1 MLSLYFNS
9 RLTSLTPRAS
19 SGINFAGIWPTPYHS
34 RFSRKPLSQLEVLKK
49 TLESMKGFKFR
60 LAYINLEIDDDI
72 DETAS
77 LDIEDYVNN
86 CIHAEKLILN
96 RKRPSTKSEW
106 EIDTEK
112 FSMMCGKTEPVL
124 VAMNHDYIFIDYDQ
138 DAMERV
144 VDKIFGISEVNV
156 SRVPRVFEYA
166 YPGTEMYLDKYYRS
180 AYDTTTASFKRRAS
194 SKEVAPIVVTNA
206 QTLRKF
212 ASSIKNGHSVYIG
225 RLMDWPG
232 IKHQP
237 FEVDIYRMPREFF
250 RHYDGYGMV
259 TGIQAISDLR
269 NQDISPP
276 EFNAEADVVK
286 VVEFFYQIW
295 VDTYLLFVRD
305 YLRDRWRKRCKL
317 SEIFR
322 EAVETTLF
330 YFRKSH
336 LELSEEKISQLPL
349 PPEEIINCI
358 TSKIYAHALELIT
371 QIYFEN
377 IVLERESSFFDKIRR
392 LAGKTRRLFVRFVDR
407 ID

>member
-9 RLTSLTPRAS
+9 RLTGLTPHAS
-19 SGINFAGIWPTPYHS
+19 TGMNLAGIWPTPYPS
-34 RFSRKPLSQLEVLKK
+34 KFSRQPLNQLEVLKK
-49 TLESMKGFKFR
+49 ALESMKGFKFR

-72 DETAS
+72 DEKPS
-77 LDIEDYVNN
+77 FDIEDYLNN
-86 CIHAEKLILN
+86 CINAEKLILN
-96 RKRPSTKSEW
+96 RKRPSTKREW
-106 EIDTEK
+106 EIDTKK
-112 FSMMCGKTEPVL
+112 FSMLCGKTEPVL
-124 VAMNHDYIFIDYDQ
+124 VAMNHDFIFIDYDQ

-144 VDKIFGISEVNV
+144 VDKVFEISEENV
-156 SRVPRVFEYA
+156 PEVPRVFYYA
-166 YPGTEMYLDKYYRS
+166 CPGIEMFLDKNRC

-194 SKEVAPIVVTNA
+194 STEVDPIVVTDA

-212 ASSIKNGHSVYIG
+212 ASSIKPGQSIYVG

-232 IKHQP
+232 IKHKP

-250 RHYDGYGMV
+250 RHYDGYGLV
-259 TGIQAISDLR
+259 TGLQAISDLR

-276 EFNAEADVVK
+276 EFNAETDVVK
-286 VVEFFYQIW
+286 VVDFFYQVW

-317 SEIFR
+317 SGIFQ
-322 EAVETTLF
+322 EAVETTLV

-349 PPEEIINCI
+349 TPEEITNCI
-358 TSKIYAHALELIT
+358 TSKIYAHSLELIT

-377 IVLERESSFFDKIRR
+377 IVLERESSLFNKIRR
-392 LAGKTRRLFVRFVDR
+392 LAGKAKRLLVRFLHRKD
-407 ID
+407 

>member
-9 RLTSLTPRAS
+9 RLTNQTPQVS
-19 SGINFAGIWPTPYHS
+19 SGINITGIWPTPYPS
-34 RFSRKPLSQLEVLKK
+34 RFLRKPLNQLEVLKK
-49 TLESMKGFKFR
+49 SLESMKGFKFR
-60 LAYINLEIDDDI
+60 LAYFNLEIDDDI
-72 DETAS
+72 DQTAS
-77 LDIEDYVNN
+77 LDIEDYLNN

-96 RKRPSTKSEW
+96 RKRPSTKREW

-112 FSMMCGKTEPVL
+112 FSMLCGKTEPVL

-144 VDKIFGISEVNV
+144 VDKVFGISEGNV
-156 SRVPRVFEYA
+156 SEVPRVFDYA
-166 YPGTEMYLDKYYRS
+166 FTSIEMFLDKYYRS
-180 AYDTTTASFKRRAS
+180 AYDTTTASFKRRGS
-194 SKEVAPIVVTNA
+194 STEVAPIVVTDA

-212 ASSIKNGHSVYIG
+212 ASSIKAGDSVYVG

-237 FEVDIYRMPREFF
+237 FQVDIYRMPREFF

-259 TGIQAISDLR
+259 TGLQAISDLR
-269 NQDISPP
+269 KQDISPP

-286 VVEFFYQIW
+286 VVEFFYQVW

-322 EAVETTLF
+322 EAVETSLF

-349 PPEEIINCI
+349 LPEEIINCI
-358 TSKIYAHALELIT
+358 TSRIYEQSLELIT

-377 IVLERESSFFDKIRR
+377 TVLERESSLSEKIRR
-392 LAGKTRRLFVRFVDR
+392 IGGKARRRFVRFLDR
-407 ID
+407 MD

>member
-9 RLTSLTPRAS
+9 RLTGLTPHAS
-19 SGINFAGIWPTPYHS
+19 SGMNLAGIWPTPYPS
-34 RFSRKPLSQLEVLKK
+34 RFSRKPLNQLEVLKK
-49 TLESMKGFKFR
+49 ALESMKGFKFR
-60 LAYINLEIDDDI
+60 LAYINLEIDDDMY
-72 DETAS
+72 ETPS
-77 LDIEDYVNN
+77 LDIEDYLNN

-96 RKRPSTKSEW
+96 RKRPSTKREW

-112 FSMMCGKTEPVL
+112 FSMLCGKTEPVL
-124 VAMNHDYIFIDYDQ
+124 VPMNHDFIFIDYDQ

-144 VDKIFGISEVNV
+144 VDKVFGISEVDV
-156 SRVPRVFEYA
+156 SEVPRVFDYA
-166 YPGTEMYLDKYYRS
+166 FTGIEMFLDKYYRC

-194 SKEVAPIVVTNA
+194 STEVAPIVVTNA

-212 ASSIKNGHSVYIG
+212 ASSIKAGNSVYVG

-259 TGIQAISDLR
+259 TGLQAISDLR
-269 NQDISPP
+269 NQYISPP
-276 EFNAEADVVK
+276 EFNAETDVIK
-286 VVEFFYQIW
+286 VVEFFYQVW

-305 YLRDRWRKRCKL
+305 YLRVRWRKRCKL
-317 SEIFR
+317 SEIFQ
-322 EAVETTLF
+322 EAVETTLI

-336 LELSEEKISQLPL
+336 LEISEEKISQLPL
-349 PPEEIINCI
+349 TPEEIINCI
-358 TSKIYAHALELIT
+358 TSKIYAHALELIS

-377 IVLERESSFFDKIRR
+377 ILLERESSLSDKSRR
-392 LAGKTRRLFVRFVDR
+392 LAGKAKRLLVRFLDR
-407 ID
+407 KN